1 MPQPE
6 VPNSMALQHCRVWL
20 KWAAAH
26 LEECLTRDSLANG
39 DLLHAVAEMLG
50 SQQPDTAAPSTLRAD
65 STGRQ
70 MAAVVV
76 AVQSHDRVIQGLAHV
91 AGSLHALHAQL
102 GDARLANSAD
112 AWRTLRDT
120 QFRAF
125 SMAEERALFAR
136 MVAPGDGAEPEAEL
150 TPDDTVE
157 LFTGSHGL
165 VEP

>member
-1 MPQPE
+1 MLQPE
-6 VPNSMALQHCRVWL
+6 APNSMALQHCRAWL
-20 KWAAAH
+20 KWASAH

-39 DLLHAVAEMLG
+39 DLLRAVAEILAAR
-50 SQQPDTAAPSTLRAD
+50 QPDDAPPPVAADTAA
-65 STGRQ
+65 RQ
-70 MAAVVV
+70 MATVVM
-76 AVQSHDRVIQGLAHV
+76 AMQSHDRVIQELAHV
-91 AGSLHALHAQL
+91 AESLHALHAQL

-125 SMAEERALFAR
+125 TMAQERALFAR
-136 MVAPGDGAEPEAEL
+136 MVADGDGNKQEAEL

-157 LFTGSHGL
+157 LFTGSQGV